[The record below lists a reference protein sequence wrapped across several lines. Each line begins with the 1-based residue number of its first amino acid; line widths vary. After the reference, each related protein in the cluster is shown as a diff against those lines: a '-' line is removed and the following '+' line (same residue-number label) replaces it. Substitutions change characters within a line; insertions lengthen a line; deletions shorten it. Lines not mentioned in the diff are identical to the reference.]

1 MATLVRWNPARDLA
15 AMHRAMDRM
24 FEAPV
29 AQPRWRVA
37 ANHSFGNVAV
47 NLYETDDSVVVEATL
62 PGYTADQ
69 VDLSVEDGILTL
81 KGEVNHDSEGSNAED
96 NANGNSPKY
105 YVRER
110 FHGSFERRFRLPSEV
125 DADTAEANFEN
136 GLLTI
141 TLPKAEA
148 AKRRQIPVKAS

>member
-15 AMHRAMDRM
+15 AMHRAMDRL
-24 FEAPV
+24 FEAPM
-29 AQPRWRVA
+29 AQPRWRLA
-37 ANHSFGNVAV
+37 SNHSFGNVAV

-62 PGYTADQ
+62 PGYTSDQ

-81 KGEVNHDSEGSNAED
+81 KGEVNHDSEDSNADD
-96 NANGNSPKY
+96 NTNGNSPKY

-125 DADTAEANFEN
+125 DADAAEANFEN